1 MSDDNKT
8 IVHHKVAAKV
18 FIVMNQ
24 DDVAASARSVFSLCR
39 IRISSTD
46 IVS

>member
-18 FIVMNQ
+18 FIVMNAE
-24 DDVAASARSVFSLCR
+24 DALASSRFVQLESRFNDR
-39 IRISSTD
+39 N
-46 IVS
+46 